1 MTTLVLAPTTIR
13 RSQGPSL
20 LSEGD
25 LPPEQHFI
33 DGQFRAGS
41 SGQFID
47 VVDPC
52 NGSVFARV
60 AQGTAGDVDIAVAAA
75 RAAQPRWGALTP
87 KERAEALLKIAGRI
101 EEHTALLVRL
111 ESANAGKPLMVS
123 RDDISSS
130 VDTFRFMAGAARS
143 ITS

>member
-1 MTTLVLAPTTIR
+1 GRSTPAITHALWSSPLHSGRSPWPDLNPTSIRIRSGAQLTTLVLAPTTIR

-33 DGQFRAGS
+33 ERQFRPGS

-87 KERAEALLKIAGRI
+87 KER
-101 EEHTALLVRL
+101 
-111 ESANAGKPLMVS
+111 
-123 RDDISSS
+123 
-130 VDTFRFMAGAARS
+130 
-143 ITS
+143 